1 MRKRRVVQPRPMQGE
16 TERTRYSQGRVKV
29 TALSE
34 RWENELTKAATRE
47 GETKGVKITIT
58 KGVSDRGGP
67 ENERTRAKGK
77 FQNVDAQ
84 RGESEESKE

>member
-1 MRKRRVVQPRPMQGE
+1 M
-16 TERTRYSQGRVKV
+16 KV

-84 RGESEESKE
+84 RGERERESKERREPSGLSRVR